1 MSTDLSGMNATDT
14 AAGYRA
20 RQISPVEVAKVLL
33 QTIERREPELN
44 AMWLIKAEAALASA
58 LASERR
64 WREGRP
70 LSPFD
75 GVPITIKDNIAT
87 VDDPTPLGIAG
98 NLASVAREDAPAV
111 ARVKEA
117 GLVILGKTTM
127 PDYGMLAAGISSLH
141 GVTRNPW
148 CTTCNTAGSSSGA
161 GAALA
166 AGYAP
171 LALGTDIGG
180 SIRAPAAACGVV
192 GLKPSFGR
200 VPIDVPFYGR
210 TTGPMARSVRDVAT
224 LLDIISLPD
233 DRDSTALPPTTTVHG
248 QIEPRG
254 LTGLR
259 VGLMSNAGSGLAT
272 EPEIHQAIERVAA
285 ALSDAG
291 AVVEPKRPFIEPD
304 MISSIAL
311 VWRARVLH
319 DIDNRPEPMRLA
331 IHPFIKQ
338 WAELARS
345 RTAMDVAAAL
355 NTIFAVRQACIR
367 AMQGV
372 DFLLT
377 PTLPIAGWPAEH
389 ACPGNDP
396 GKPYEHLAF
405 LAPFN
410 QSEQPAMS
418 VPVEISSDGLPI
430 GLQIIGHRFDD
441 AGVIGLALTVE
452 EALEF
457 KHR

>member
-1 MSTDLSGMNATDT
+1 MSTDLSRMNATDT

-20 RQISPVEVAKVLL
+20 RQFSPVEVAKALL

-44 AMWLIKAEAALASA
+44 AMWLVKGEAALSSA
-58 LASERR
+58 LASEKR
-64 WREGRP
+64 WQEGRP

-87 VDDPTPLGIAG
+87 VDDPTPMGIAG
-98 NLASVAREDAPAV
+98 NLASVATENAPAV

-148 CTTCNTAGSSSGA
+148 RTTCNTAGSSSGA

-166 AGYAP
+166 AGYTP

-200 VPIDVPFYGR
+200 VPIDVPFFGR

-233 DRDSTALPPTTTVHG
+233 YRDSTALPPTTTVHG
-248 QIEPRG
+248 HIEPRSVK
-254 LTGLR
+254 GLR
-259 VGLMSNAGSGLAT
+259 VGLMTNAGSGLAT
-272 EPEIHQAIERVAA
+272 EPEIDHAIERIAA

-291 AVVEPKRPFIEPD
+291 AIIEPRSPFVEPD

-311 VWRARVLH
+311 IWRERVLL
-319 DIDNRPEPMRLA
+319 DIDHRPEPIRLA

-338 WAELARS
+338 WAEVARN

-355 NTIFAVRQACIR
+355 NTVFVVRQACNR

-418 VPVEISSDGLPI
+418 VPAAVSSDGLPI

-452 EALEF
+452 QAVGL
-457 KHR
+457 KYR